1 MFLGFYP
8 PGKGGR
14 VGGEEVPAAHSD
26 AAKEGA
32 DRPAGFPE
40 TTVSPAQRAAQR
52 GASEFCHIMFQQIYE
67 CLLFHD
73 STCNQFI
80 LTGKYNA
87 AQTAS
92 RAKRCCY
99 SSQGTERESV
109 NAKAGETGVVGA
121 SEGVPAA
128 AAG

>member
-8 PGKGGR
+8 PGKGSR
-14 VGGEEVPAAHSD
+14 VGGEEVPATHSD

-67 CLLFHD
+67 CLLFHH
-73 STCNQFI
+73 STCNRFI

-99 SSQGTERESV
+99 SSR
-109 NAKAGETGVVGA
+109 N
-121 SEGVPAA
+121 
-128 AAG
+128 